1 MKAIS
6 KGTFLLLF
14 VFLVGLTLRAQ
25 DTRRMYFGLSLT
37 PAWGV
42 LNAEAPFE
50 AGSARFGININLQA
64 MKYVKQWFG
73 VYFGLSLLNHG
84 GHINYTADE
93 DSGTLEMNDIVC
105 RIQYVA
111 VPLGIALTTP
121 LKRNFQIN
129 FQLGVAA
136 ALRIDDSA
144 TWGDQVEDSDM
155 VRAFSPF
162 YQATLSLQY
171 HIGQDV
177 YLHLGPAYTRSMT
190 SVTRYVDIIQQNF
203 GVRAGITF

>member
-14 VFLVGLTLRAQ
+14 VFLVGHTLRAQ
-25 DTRRMYFGLSLT
+25 DTRRMYFGLSLA
-37 PAWGV
+37 PAWGMFHSD
-42 LNAEAPFE
+42 APLE

-64 MKYVKQWFG
+64 IKYVKQWFG

-84 GHINYTADE
+84 GHINYVADE
-93 DSGTLEMNDIVC
+93 DSGTPAMNDIVC

-111 VPLGIALTTP
+111 MPLGIALTTP
-121 LKRNFQIN
+121 LKRNFQVN
-129 FQLGVAA
+129 LQLGVAA
-136 ALRIDDSA
+136 ALCIDDSA
-144 TWGDQVEDSDM
+144 TWGDEVEDSDM
-155 VRAFSPF
+155 VRTFSPF

-177 YLHLGPAYTRSMT
+177 YLHLGPSYMRSMT
-190 SVTRYVDIIQQNF
+190 SVTRYVEVIQQSF
-203 GVRAGITF
+203 GIRAGITF

>member
-14 VFLVGLTLRAQ
+14 VFLVGHALRAQ
-25 DTRRMYFGLSLT
+25 DTRRMYFGLSLAPT
-37 PAWGV
+37 WGV
-42 LNAEAPFE
+42 FNSKAPLE

-64 MKYVKQWFG
+64 AKYVKQWLG

-84 GHINYTADE
+84 GHIKYVEEE
-93 DSGTLEMNDIVC
+93 DSGAPEVNDIVL
-105 RIQYVA
+105 RLQYVA

-121 LKRNFQIN
+121 LKRNFQVN
-129 FQLGVAA
+129 LQLGVVA

-144 TWGDQVEDSDM
+144 MWGDEVERSGM

-177 YLHLGPAYTRSMT
+177 YLHLGPSWMRSMT
-190 SVTRYVDIIQQNF
+190 SVTQYVDVIQQSF
-203 GVRAGITF
+203 GIRAGITF